1 MPIAN
6 PVTNLRREKSAR
18 PEKDSVT
25 AIAYPVLLGYS
36 SPLKFAADG
45 FFGCLAKRHRR
56 VGNVCFF
63 TNKIRNHMDWIAEDQ
78 IGSLGLLLGE
88 AIERLVDS
96 HDKEFDKRAA
106 MMNVKT
112 PTLTQGDE
120 GVRFD
125 FQVQA
130 NRQRVQNVAI
140 TVHPQFDPDDPGAD
154 AMQLRADCVC
164 ECESQKRDLRCPH
177 TLASGW
183 WLQEQMARR
192 RGNGQLIEFLGGLKA
207 DAVAAGKQ
215 FVDELLRRA
224 KNARP
229 EVIESEPTRLQ
240 WRLRVNLASQT
251 TPLMI
256 TPYEQRLRKGGKGWT
271 RGREVRSF
279 DLLEQNLLSNPLDS
293 QVASLTSVPTHGFR
307 EDHYGMFGALR
318 LLAGHE
324 NVMWDDAD
332 AEPVE
337 VFSSQ
342 LSLTLHPVEIEQKS
356 KSSGSAVKTS
366 SSATNTPEKKNGT
379 NKPPAAKTTGTKV
392 KTRTKTKKTAR
403 SRSLSELV
411 GDPAMNAPNR
421 ATDSAADRVSDSAA
435 DSVTDSAADSATD
448 SDPDS
453 SRESRLEIPFPSST
467 VGSSTATRP
476 TESPRRS
483 TIDTL
488 TISPEENI
496 TVQFQ
501 PRLAVEGI
509 DLNVRECEVI
519 FGHTSPVEPVVVL
532 ADHKHNRIVVCTLID
547 SAASGLVQFLLRD
560 DFRDT
565 MLDELSAAKLAL
577 SAGVIDSLIHVSL
590 PPQLAGPIEPTP
602 VELILQMRPRPG
614 AGLKVAL
621 RVHESRFRD
630 APVPG
635 QPPELV
641 PCLSDTGPVRLQRN
655 LADELEAAQ
664 SIIERFG
671 LNKLSSDGDHEWVAV
686 SDHAALDLLGRLHD
700 AGEESPRI
708 VWPEGETFRIR
719 GEITPKSLR
728 VQIDDSPDWF
738 GVTGSVTIDGVDVP
752 LQDLLLAVRE
762 DRQLVRVGDRKFA
775 KISEAFRRRLTLLS
789 DTLVA
794 EKGQLKLPNAAVPL
808 AQEVLGDDVSLEAT
822 AAWHQSIERLDSL
835 ANWNPDRPEG
845 LDATLRDYQL
855 DGYRWLSRL
864 SRWGVGG
871 VLADDMG
878 LGKTVQ
884 TLGILL
890 DRAEGGPALVIAP
903 TSVGENW
910 VREAA
915 KFAPSLN
922 PSLYRDCDRDE
933 VIKNSGNGDLLIVS
947 YQLMQRDAKRFASR
961 SWNTLVLDEAQFIK
975 NSQTKT
981 SQAIR
986 TLEADWRIGL
996 SGTPLENHLGELWS
1010 LFRTLS
1016 PGMLGSWQRFRTRFA
1031 EPIERHND
1039 ADRRESL
1046 ARLVRPFI
1054 LRRTKD
1060 KVLKELPPRTEITLR
1075 AELSEPERKLYEDAR
1090 LAALAE
1096 LTQVAGD
1103 SDKPHE
1109 GRRRIQTLSWL
1120 TRLRQLA
1127 CHPAMVEPTWKGTSA
1142 KLELLLSLI
1151 DELRDGDHR
1160 ALVFSQ
1166 FVKHLGIVR
1175 EVLDRRG
1182 IPYQYLDGST
1192 PSHERQRRVDAF
1204 QNGEGDLFLISL
1216 KAGGT
1221 GLNLTAADYVL
1232 HLDPWWNPAV
1242 EDQATD
1248 RAHRIGQ
1255 ERPVTVYRLVAERTI
1270 EEQILQLHA
1279 DKRELVAGV
1288 LDGTD
1293 AAARLQTSDLINL
1306 IKTEMS

>member
-1 MPIAN
+1 
-6 PVTNLRREKSAR
+6 
-18 PEKDSVT
+18 
-25 AIAYPVLLGYS
+25 
-36 SPLKFAADG
+36 
-45 FFGCLAKRHRR
+45 
-56 VGNVCFF
+56 
-63 TNKIRNHMDWIAEDQ
+63 MDWIAEDQ

-96 HDKEFDKRAA
+96 HDQEFDKHAA
-106 MMNVKT
+106 MMTVKT
-112 PTLTQGDE
+112 PTLTQGDD

-125 FQVQA
+125 FQVKG
-130 NRQRVQNVAI
+130 NRQRIQNGVI
-140 TVHPQFDPDDPGAD
+140 TVHPLPDPDDPSAE
-154 AMQLRADCVC
+154 AMQLRC
-164 ECESQKRDLRCPH
+164 ECECECAAFERHLRCAH
-177 TLASGW
+177 SLACAW
-183 WLQEQMARR
+183 WMQEQITRR
-192 RGNGQLIEFLGGLKA
+192 RGNGQLFEFLAGLKA

-224 KNARP
+224 ASARP
-229 EVIESEPTRLQ
+229 ERAEEEPTRLQ
-240 WRLRVNLASQT
+240 WRLRVNVASQA
-251 TPLMI
+251 TPLTI
-256 TPYEQRLRKGGKGWT
+256 TPFEQRARKGGKGWT
-271 RGREVRSF
+271 KGREVRSF
-279 DLLEQNLLSNPLDS
+279 DLLEQNLLTEPLDS
-293 QVASLTSVPTHGFR
+293 QIASLTSIPTHGFR
-307 EDHYGMFGALR
+307 EDHYGMFQALR

-324 NVMWDDAD
+324 NVAWDDSD
-332 AEPVE
+332 APPIE

-342 LSLTLHPVEIEQKS
+342 LSLTLHPVEVDGPS
-356 KSSGSAVKTS
+356 KSRKQSTATVNATANGKKPREEKRSGKS
-366 SSATNTPEKKNGT
+366 
-379 NKPPAAKTTGTKV
+379 
-392 KTRTKTKKTAR
+392 AR
-403 SRSLSELV
+403 SRSFSELT
-411 GDPAMNAPNR
+411 DNSNPAGAE
-421 ATDSAADRVSDSAA
+421 A
-435 DSVTDSAADSATD
+435 
-448 SDPDS
+448 
-453 SRESRLEIPFPSST
+453 
-467 VGSSTATRP
+467 TATA
-476 TESPRRS
+476 TA
-483 TIDTL
+483 TL
-488 TISPEENI
+488 TTDRDGDAAPPDALATPPGETTS
-496 TVQFQ
+496 VQFQ
-501 PRLAVEGI
+501 PRLTVEGI
-509 DLNVRECEVI
+509 DIDVHSCEVLY
-519 FGHTSPVEPVVVL
+519 GHTSPVEPVVVL
-532 ADHKHNRIVVCTLID
+532 ADRKLNRLVVCTLID
-547 SAASGLVQFLLRD
+547 SAASGLVQFLLRED
-560 DFRDT
+560 YRDT
-565 MLDELSAAKLAL
+565 MLDEPSAAKLAL
-577 SAGVIDSLIHVSL
+577 SAGTIDSLIHVSL
-590 PPQLAGPIEPTP
+590 PPQLAGPIQPILS
-602 VELILQMRPRPG
+602 ELILQMRPRPG

-621 RVHESRFRD
+621 RAHDSRFRD
-630 APVPG
+630 SLVPG
-635 QPPELV
+635 QPPEIV
-641 PCLSDTGPVRLQRN
+641 PCLSETGPVRLQRN
-655 LADELEAAQ
+655 LAGELEAAQ
-664 SIIERFG
+664 EVIERFA

-700 AGEESPRI
+700 AGEDSPRI
-708 VWPEGETFRIR
+708 VWPEGETFRVR

-738 GVTGSVTIDGVDVP
+738 GVTGSVTIDGIEVP
-752 LQDLLLAVRE
+752 LNDLLLAVRE

-775 KISEAFRRRLTLLS
+775 KISEAFRRRLTQLA

-794 EKGQLKLPNAAVPL
+794 EKGHLKLPAAAVPL

-822 AAWHQSIERLDSL
+822 AAWHQAIERLESL
-835 ANWNPDRPEG
+835 GSWNPERPTG

-884 TLGILL
+884 TLGILI
-890 DRAEGGPALVIAP
+890 DRAADGPALVIAP

-915 KFAPSLN
+915 RFAPSLN
-922 PSLYRDCDRDE
+922 AVLYRDCDRDE
-933 VIKNSGNGDLLIVS
+933 IIKIAGPGHVLIVS
-947 YQLMQRDAKRFASR
+947 YQLMQRDAKRFATR
-961 SWNTLVLDEAQFIK
+961 PWTTLVLDEAQFIK

-986 TLEADWRIGL
+986 TLQADWRLGL

-1016 PGMLGSWQRFRTRFA
+1016 PGLLGSWQRFRSRFA

-1039 ADRRESL
+1039 AERREAL

-1060 KVLKELPPRTEITLR
+1060 KVLTELPPRTEITLR
-1075 AELSEPERKLYEDAR
+1075 AELSPAERKLYEDAR

-1096 LTQVAGD
+1096 LTHGAADGEK
-1103 SDKPHE
+1103 SHE
-1109 GRRRIQTLSWL
+1109 GRRRIQTLAWL

-1127 CHPAMVEPTWKGTSA
+1127 CHPSLVEPNWKGTSA
-1142 KLELLLSLI
+1142 KLDLLLSLV

-1166 FVKHLGIVR
+1166 FVKHLGVVR

-1182 IPYQYLDGST
+1182 IAYQYLDGST

-1204 QNGEGDLFLISL
+1204 QAGEGDLFLISL

-1293 AAARLQTSDLINL
+1293 AAARLQTKDLIDL
-1306 IKTEMS
+1306 IKTEMA

>member
-1 MPIAN
+1 
-6 PVTNLRREKSAR
+6 
-18 PEKDSVT
+18 
-25 AIAYPVLLGYS
+25 
-36 SPLKFAADG
+36 
-45 FFGCLAKRHRR
+45 
-56 VGNVCFF
+56 
-63 TNKIRNHMDWIAEDQ
+63 MDWIAEDQ

-96 HDKEFDKRAA
+96 HDQEFDKQAA
-106 MMNVKT
+106 MITVKT
-112 PTLTQGDE
+112 PTLTQGDG

-125 FQVQA
+125 FQIKG
-130 NRQRVQNVAI
+130 NRQRILSVAVI
-140 TVHPQFDPDDPGAD
+140 VRPLMDPDDPGAE
-154 AMQLRADCVC
+154 AMQLRGTC
-164 ECESQKRDLRCPH
+164 ECDCPAYERHLSCPH
-177 TLASGW
+177 TLACAW
-183 WLQEQMARR
+183 WMQEQITRR
-192 RGNGQLIEFLGGLKA
+192 RGNGQLMEFLAGLKA

-224 KNARP
+224 ASARP
-229 EVIESEPTRLQ
+229 ERTDEEPTRLQ
-240 WRLRVNLASQT
+240 WRLRVNPASQA
-251 TPLMI
+251 TPLTI
-256 TPYEQRLRKGGKGWT
+256 TPFEQRGRKGGKGWT
-271 RGREVRSF
+271 KGREVRSF
-279 DLLEQNLLSNPLDS
+279 DLLEQNLLSEPLDS
-293 QVASLTSVPTHGFR
+293 QIASLTSIPTHGFR
-307 EDHYGMFGALR
+307 EDQYGMFQALR

-324 NVMWDDAD
+324 NVAWDDAD
-332 AEPVE
+332 ASPLD

-342 LSLTLHPVEIEQKS
+342 LSLTLSPIEVDGPAKPKKQNAERGNSSGKTPRQKKQSS
-356 KSSGSAVKTS
+356 KS
-366 SSATNTPEKKNGT
+366 P
-379 NKPPAAKTTGTKV
+379 
-392 KTRTKTKKTAR
+392 R
-403 SRSLSELV
+403 SMTFSELT
-411 GDPAMNAPNR
+411 DLSD
-421 ATDSAADRVSDSAA
+421 DSAAAEFDA
-435 DSVTDSAADSATD
+435 
-448 SDPDS
+448 
-453 SRESRLEIPFPSST
+453 
-467 VGSSTATRP
+467 TATMIVDREREWSAP
-476 TESPRRS
+476 DALATPPGE
-483 TIDTL
+483 TTA
-488 TISPEENI
+488 
-496 TVQFQ
+496 VQFR
-501 PRLAVEGI
+501 PRLMVEGI
-509 DLNVRECEVI
+509 DIDVHACEVL

-532 ADHKHNRIVVCTLID
+532 SDRDRNRLVVCTLID
-547 SAASGLVQFLLRD
+547 AAASGLVQFLLRED
-560 DFRDT
+560 YRDT
-565 MLDELSAAKLAL
+565 MLDEVSAAKLAL
-577 SAGVIDSLIHVSL
+577 SAGAIDSLIHVSL
-590 PPQLAGPIEPTP
+590 PPQLAGPIQPIHS
-602 VELILQMRPRPG
+602 ELILQMRPRPG
-614 AGLKVAL
+614 AGLRVAL
-621 RVHESRFRD
+621 RAHDVRFRSSL
-630 APVPG
+630 VPG
-635 QPPELV
+635 QQPDIV
-641 PCLSDTGPVRLQRN
+641 PCLSETGPVRLQRS
-655 LADELEAAQ
+655 LSGELEAAQ
-664 SIIERFG
+664 TIVERFA
-671 LNKLSSDGDHEWVAV
+671 LNKLSSDGDHEWVAI

-700 AGEESPRI
+700 AGEEAPRI
-708 VWPEGETFRIR
+708 VWPEGETFRVR

-738 GVTGSVTIDGVDVP
+738 GVTGSVTIDGVEVP
-752 LQDLLLAVRE
+752 LHELLLAVRE

-775 KISEAFRRRLTLLS
+775 KISEAFRRRLTLLA

-794 EKGQLKLPNAAVPL
+794 EKGHLKLPAAAVPL
-808 AQEVLGDDVSLEAT
+808 AQEVLGDDVPLEAT
-822 AAWHQSIERLDSL
+822 AAWHQAIERLESL
-835 ANWNPDRPEG
+835 GSWNPDRPTG

-855 DGYRWLSRL
+855 DGYRWLARL

-890 DRAEGGPALVIAP
+890 DRSVDGPALVIAP

-922 PSLYRDCDRDE
+922 AVLYRDCDRDE
-933 VIKNSGNGDLLIVS
+933 IIKAAGPGHVLIVS
-947 YQLMQRDAKRFASR
+947 YQLMQRDAKRFATR
-961 SWNTLVLDEAQFIK
+961 PWTTLVLDEAQFIK

-986 TLEADWRIGL
+986 TLEADWRLGL

-1016 PGMLGSWQRFRTRFA
+1016 PGLLGSWQRFRSRFA

-1039 ADRRESL
+1039 AERREAL

-1060 KVLKELPPRTEITLR
+1060 KVLTELPPRTEITLR
-1075 AELSEPERKLYEDAR
+1075 AELSDAERKLYEDAR

-1096 LTQVAGD
+1096 LSHGS
-1103 SDKPHE
+1103 SDGEKSHE
-1109 GRRRIQTLSWL
+1109 GRRRIQTLAWL

-1127 CHPAMVEPTWKGTSA
+1127 CHPALVDASWKGTSA
-1142 KLELLLSLI
+1142 KLELLMSLV
-1151 DELRDGDHR
+1151 DELREGDHR

-1166 FVKHLGIVR
+1166 FVKHLGVVR

-1182 IPYQYLDGST
+1182 ITYQYLDGST

-1204 QNGEGDLFLISL
+1204 QAGEGDLFLISL

-1270 EEQILQLHA
+1270 EEQILKLHA

-1293 AAARLQTSDLINL
+1293 AAARLQTKDLIDL
-1306 IKTEMS
+1306 IKNEMS

>member
-1 MPIAN
+1 MRDDLGNACFS
-6 PVTNLRREKSAR
+6 TNGI
-18 PEKDSVT
+18 D
-25 AIAYPVLLGYS
+25 
-36 SPLKFAADG
+36 DG
-45 FFGCLAKRHRR
+45 
-56 VGNVCFF
+56 
-63 TNKIRNHMDWIAEDQ
+63 MDWIAEDQ

-96 HDKEFDKRAA
+96 HDQEFDKRAA
-106 MMNVKT
+106 MMSVKT
-112 PTLTQGDE
+112 PTLTQGDD
-120 GVRFD
+120 GVRFE
-125 FQVQA
+125 FQVQG
-130 NRQRVQNVAI
+130 NRQRLQSVVI
-140 TVHPQFDPDDPGAD
+140 TVHPQFDQDDPGAE
-154 AMQLRADCVC
+154 AMQLRADC
-164 ECESQKRDLRCPH
+164 ECGCVSHQRDLRCPH

-229 EVIESEPTRLQ
+229 EPSDQEPSRLQ
-240 WRLRVNLASQT
+240 WRLRVNIASQA
-251 TPLMI
+251 TPLTI
-256 TPYEQRLRKGGKGWT
+256 TPFEQRQRKGGKGWT
-271 RGREVRSF
+271 KGREVRSF
-279 DLLEQNLLSNPLDS
+279 DLLEQNLLTDPLDS
-293 QVASLTSVPTHGFR
+293 QVASLTSIPTHGFR
-307 EDHYGMFGALR
+307 EDQFGMFQALR

-324 NVMWDDAD
+324 NVMWDDQNAS
-332 AEPVE
+332 PVE

-342 LSLTLHPVEIEQKS
+342 LSLTLQPVEVDQAAKAKPAQS
-356 KSSGSAVKTS
+356 KST
-366 SSATNTPEKKNGT
+366 
-379 NKPPAAKTTGTKV
+379 AKTGTKSSV
-392 KTRTKTKKTAR
+392 KKNTKKKT
-403 SRSLSELV
+403 SRSKSLGELV
-411 GDPAMNAPNR
+411 G
-421 ATDSAADRVSDSAA
+421 TDNSSAGDIA
-435 DSVTDSAADSATD
+435 
-448 SDPDS
+448 
-453 SRESRLEIPFPSST
+453 ESET
-467 VGSSTATRP
+467 STATLTAVANP
-476 TESPRRS
+476 TDENANDGPSGTPNDVLALPPGE
-483 TIDTL
+483 TIA
-488 TISPEENI
+488 
-496 TVQFQ
+496 VQFR
-501 PRLAVEGI
+501 PRLSVEGI
-509 DLNVRECEVI
+509 DIDVHDCEVI
-519 FGHTSPVEPVVVL
+519 FGQTSPVEPVVVL
-532 ADHKHNRIVVCTLID
+532 ADRKSDRVVVCTLND

-560 DFRDT
+560 DYRDT
-565 MLDELSAAKLAL
+565 MLDEKSAAKLAL
-577 SAGVIDSLIHVSL
+577 SAGTIDPFIHVSL
-590 PPQLAGPIEPTP
+590 PPQLAGPIQPTTC
-602 VELILQMRPRPG
+602 ELILQMRPRPG

-621 RVHESRFRD
+621 RVHDGRFRND
-630 APVPG
+630 PVPG

-641 PCLSDTGPVRLQRN
+641 PCLSDQGPVRVQRN
-655 LADELEAAQ
+655 LTNELTDSQ
-664 SIIERFG
+664 KIIERFG

-700 AGEESPRI
+700 AGEEAPRI
-708 VWPEGETFRIR
+708 VWPEGETFRVR

-738 GVTGSVTIDGVDVP
+738 GVTGSVTIDGVEVP
-752 LQDLLLAVRE
+752 LQDLLIAVRE

-775 KISEAFRRRLTLLS
+775 KISEAFRRRLTQLA

-794 EKGQLKLPNAAVPL
+794 EKGQLKLPSAAVPM
-808 AQEVLGDDVSLEAT
+808 AQEVLSDDVVLEAT
-822 AAWHQSIERLDSL
+822 AAWHQAIERLESL
-835 ANWNPDRPEG
+835 SNWNPDRPDG

-884 TLGILL
+884 TLGILI
-890 DRAEGGPALVIAP
+890 DRASEGPALVIAP

-915 KFAPSLN
+915 KFAPSLK
-922 PSLYRDCDRDE
+922 PVLYRDCDRDE
-933 VIKNSGNGDLLIVS
+933 IIKISGPGDVLIVS
-947 YQLMQRDAKRFASR
+947 YQLMQRDAKRFATRPWS
-961 SWNTLVLDEAQFIK
+961 TLVLDEAQFIK

-986 TLEADWRIGL
+986 MLEADWRLGL

-1016 PGMLGSWQRFRTRFA
+1016 PGLLGSWQRFRSRFA

-1039 ADRRESL
+1039 AERREAL

-1075 AELSEPERKLYEDAR
+1075 AELSDAERKLYEDAR

-1096 LTQVAGD
+1096 LTHAS
-1103 SDKPHE
+1103 SDGAKSHE

-1127 CHPAMVEPTWKGTSA
+1127 CHPALVEPTWKGTSA
-1142 KLELLLSLI
+1142 KLELLLSLV

-1166 FVKHLGIVR
+1166 FVKHLNVVR

-1182 IPYQYLDGST
+1182 IPYQYLDGAT

-1293 AAARLQTSDLINL
+1293 AAARLQTQDLINL
-1306 IKTEMS
+1306 IKNEMA